1 MSTEPTF
8 DPQNSSIGQPSRSNA
23 VPITLFLAALALIV
37 AIVGWLANQRVG
49 APKAHLFEGPD
60 APAITAAGW
69 INGEAPSK
77 ESLAGKVVM
86 VQVWATW
93 CGPCRREMPYLVELH
108 QRFADR
114 GVVFIGLT
122 TQPQNKLSE
131 IKSVLKAHQVTWLN
145 GWGAIETVQELGTEY
160 LPSVY
165 VIGANGKL
173 LWDSNRG
180 GRIED
185 VLDRA
190 VTLATTSSKKDAG

>member
-8 DPQNSSIGQPSRSNA
+8 DPQNSSIAQRPRSNA
-23 VPITLFLAALALIV
+23 LPITLFLATLAFIV
-37 AIVGWLANQRVG
+37 VILPWLATQRVG
-49 APKAHLFEGPD
+49 VPKADLFEGPD
-60 APAITAAGW
+60 APEITAAGW
-69 INGEAPSK
+69 INGEAPNK
-77 ESLAGKVVM
+77 ESLAGKVVL

-93 CGPCRREMPYLVELH
+93 CGPCRRELPHLVELH
-108 QRFADR
+108 QQFADR

-180 GRIED
+180 GEIE
-185 VLDRA
+185 VALDRA
-190 VTLATTSSKKDAG
+190 LSLAVASSKKDAG

>member
-1 MSTEPTF
+1 MSTEPTV
-8 DPQNSSIGQPSRSNA
+8 DPQNSSIDQPSRSNA
-23 VPITLFLAALALIV
+23 VPIAMFLAALALIV
-37 AIVGWLANQRVG
+37 AIVPWLATQRVG

-60 APAITAAGW
+60 APPITAAGW
-69 INGEAPSK
+69 INGDAPSK
-77 ESLAGKVVM
+77 EALAGKVVL

-93 CGPCRREMPYLVELH
+93 CGPCRRELPHLVELH
-108 QRFADR
+108 QQFADR

-131 IKSVLKAHQVTWLN
+131 IKSVLEANQVTWLN

-160 LPSVY
+160 LPSLY

-173 LWDSNRG
+173 MWDSQRG
-180 GRIED
+180 GEIED

-190 VTLATTSSKKDAG
+190 LTLASASSKKDAG

>member
-8 DPQNSSIGQPSRSNA
+8 DPQNSSLDQPPRSNA
-23 VPITLFLAALALIV
+23 VPITVFLAALAFIV
-37 AIVGWLANQRVG
+37 AIVPWLASQRVG
-49 APKAHLFEGPD
+49 APKALLFEGRD

-77 ESLAGKVVM
+77 ESLAGKVVL

-93 CGPCRREMPYLVELH
+93 CGPCRREMPHLVELH
-108 QRFADR
+108 RQFADQ

-131 IKSVLKAHQVTWLN
+131 IEGVLKANQVTWLN
-145 GWGAIETVQELGTEY
+145 GWGAMETVQELGTEY

-165 VIGANGKL
+165 VFGANGKL
-173 LWDSNRG
+173 LWDSSRG
-180 GRIED
+180 GEIEHA
-185 VLDRA
+185 LDRA
-190 VTLATTSSKKDAG
+190 LTLATATSKKGAG